1 MPRTKSKKEDSE
13 KKPSRVPASVKFV
26 TALLLILAVGGS
38 IGVNYLKSP
47 RGAVF
52 LADRGA
58 HLAYA
63 RVQRDAGNALR
74 RALDA
79 QGLRRN
85 IHVIR
90 DEKEAS
96 EKAPIAWD
104 VPCAESTDLLQVNVV
119 LTEAIQALGLVVR
132 RSEEF
137 DNGRRLVFDV
147 GTHTLDTHR
156 LTLRL
161 ASADVVASEV
171 APPDRRPRLALVIDD
186 MGYSKGGI
194 AREMIELEIP
204 LTVSILPGLRYSR
217 DVFTLAREKRRCI
230 LLHIPMESERRER
243 LDVEPITT
251 GMSDE
256 EIAGLVRRYV
266 ESLPGI
272 DGVNN
277 HRGSVAT
284 ADARVMRAVMGA
296 LQGRDLFFL
305 DSLTSPK
312 SVAYNAAVQAG
323 LRAARNEIFIDDATE
338 RRDDVAD
345 RIRELVKRAQEDG
358 SAIGIGHPH
367 PWTLEALRDSLEY
380 IENAGIE
387 LVTVCDLVRATA
399 PDSTR

>member
-1 MPRTKSKKEDSE
+1 MPRTKSKKENSE
-13 KKPSRVPASVKFV
+13 AKPSRVPASVKFV
-26 TALLLILAVGGS
+26 TVLLLILAVGGS
-38 IGVNYLKSP
+38 MAVNYLKSP

-58 HLAYA
+58 HMAYA
-63 RVQRDAGNALR
+63 RVQRDAGTALR
-74 RALDA
+74 RGLDSL
-79 QGLRRN
+79 GLRRN
-85 IHVIR
+85 IRVVR
-90 DEKEAS
+90 DETHAS
-96 EKAPIAWD
+96 DRAPITWD
-104 VPCAESTDLLQVNVV
+104 IPCPETTDLLQVNVA
-119 LTEAIQALGLVVR
+119 LTEAVQAAGLVVR

-156 LTLRL
+156 VTIRL
-161 ASADVVASEV
+161 SNTDAVVGETPATHS
-171 APPDRRPRLALVIDD
+171 RPRLALVIDD
-186 MGYSKGGI
+186 LGYAKGGI

-204 LTVSILPGLRYSR
+204 LTVSILPGLRYSQ
-217 DVFTLAREKRRCI
+217 DMLILAREKNRCI
-230 LLHIPMESERRER
+230 LSHIPMESERRER
-243 LDVEPITT
+243 LGVEPITT
-251 GMSDE
+251 SMSNE
-256 EIAGLVRRYV
+256 EIAGLVRGYV

-296 LQGRDLFFL
+296 LEGRDLFFL

-312 SVAYNAAVQAG
+312 SVAYNAAVQTG

-338 RRDDVAD
+338 RRDDVAE
-345 RIRELVKRAQEDG
+345 RIRELVKRAQESG

-367 PWTLEALRDSLEY
+367 PWTLEALRESLDY
-380 IENAGIE
+380 IESAGIE

-399 PDSTR
+399 PDATR